1 MQSDITRHCDITTQ
15 CVIMI
20 KSQPSDDTKQSDIKR
35 QGVNTSKSEN
45 KTIESLGA
53 LRKHDNKTHC
63 DITIKLMSI
72 QKLMLVPDVLS

>member
-1 MQSDITRHCDITTQ
+1 MQSDITRHYDITTQ

-20 KSQPSDDTKQSDIKR
+20 KSQPTSDDTKQSDIKR
-35 QGVNTSKSEN
+35 QGVNTSKSEY
-45 KTIESLGA
+45 KTCESLVP
-53 LRKHDNKTHC
+53 KHDNKTHC

>member
-1 MQSDITRHCDITTQ
+1 MISQGI
-15 CVIMI
+15 VISQPNVSS

-35 QGVNTSKSEN
+35 QGVNTSKSEY
-45 KTIESLGA
+45 KTSESLVP
-53 LRKHDNKTHC
+53 KHDNKTHC